1 MKNNWGYFYRYIETE
16 NEMVI
21 YLLQIQSAT
30 LIQSLSGI
38 YIERNLQAAFKDVK
52 NIYFSYFWHLKDYDL
67 SQKREPNAV
76 LGKFIQNGKKKES
89 LIYLR
94 QEMQLFFSKA
104 IRCST
109 LRLWVRYLIYFEF
122 IYVDVSDGLFIWTAK
137 WAWAGKWLNGSRHN
151 PHFQQQQKSVYVSWE
166 SPPKPRSRL

>member
-52 NIYFSYFWHLKDYDL
+52 NIYFSYF
-67 SQKREPNAV
+67 
-76 LGKFIQNGKKKES
+76 
-89 LIYLR
+89 
-94 QEMQLFFSKA
+94 
-104 IRCST
+104 
-109 LRLWVRYLIYFEF
+109 
-122 IYVDVSDGLFIWTAK
+122 
-137 WAWAGKWLNGSRHN
+137 
-151 PHFQQQQKSVYVSWE
+151 
-166 SPPKPRSRL
+166 

>member
-1 MKNNWGYFYRYIETE
+1 MKSNWGYFYRYIETE

-76 LGKFIQNGKKKES
+76 LGKFI
-89 LIYLR
+89 
-94 QEMQLFFSKA
+94 
-104 IRCST
+104 
-109 LRLWVRYLIYFEF
+109 
-122 IYVDVSDGLFIWTAK
+122 
-137 WAWAGKWLNGSRHN
+137 
-151 PHFQQQQKSVYVSWE
+151 
-166 SPPKPRSRL
+166 